1 MKTTKIFTALLMA
14 LGFTFAATGCRVG
27 AGASTTHHHVGGA
40 VGAH

>member
-1 MKTTKIFTALLMA
+1 MKTKLFTTLLMA

-27 AGASTTHHHVGGA
+27 AGASTAHHHVGAG